1 MDHTCEHLLEYVRVG
16 MVAEISAHEH
26 IAIGIK
32 YLLSTGN
39 LKNYKQGIVTESAA

>member
-1 MDHTCEHLLEYVRVG
+1 MNHLCEHLLEYVRVG

-32 YLLSTGN
+32 LVIQ
-39 LKNYKQGIVTESAA
+39 KIIYKEQ